1 VPNAQSSP
9 GTTPKAGILLIEEY
23 AALAAAIG
31 SALRKFAPHHA
42 THVARSLTEADALAD
57 THRPEL
63 IIIDVDPPWP
73 KLTQLLGK
81 LRTEHPAAR
90 ALIIGA
96 SIPKELLAEQR
107 SHGSL
112 QFLEKPF
119 DVAELG
125 AAVQALLGPWKQSD
139 AESPRAS
146 LQSFDAADAVLLQ
159 YASGRTV
166 IIEAKK
172 SGGKSGE
179 IHFVD
184 GQLLHAQTA
193 SRTGVEALEEIFGWS
208 EPQLREMEKRGSV
221 SRTIPA
227 PWSRAFLEAWR
238 KARAIQPPAPVRAT
252 QPDVPTPAPKSPPKT
267 GKKIVVVDDTEML
280 LIFVEDVLATAH
292 AEFQIT
298 TAFNGLS
305 GVKEIERVIPDLV
318 LLDYSLPDFNG
329 DEVCRRLL
337 LNERTARVPVLMM
350 SGHGPEMTRAAEVLD
365 NVVATIEKPF
375 LSEALVAVVEQ
386 TLAAGPRPRRK
397 VPSAA
402 QLVEPMPAP
411 AAGPKR
417 PEGPHPKTVP
427 TAAPAKATSGPA
439 DQPARRDKGTHG
451 RSQRSAVPN
460 LPVKQGEMSAP
471 FSPPAASPKQVIA
484 PPPAGVPSSAPV
496 VPPATKP
503 PNSLPVFPLQTEMA
517 KPAKPALTSFPVK
530 TSRDDTIVVPVVSK
544 DVNDVVLGLFVD
556 VVSLQLTPELR
567 MGAIRAKPSSL
578 TVSLHVVSPVLRQ
591 SVLQTGYQLGRIG
604 LDERGQIATVC
615 LIPTLQP
622 FRPLEIRNAFH
633 IGGLTVM
640 PANSHERLQLTAR
653 GDAPM
658 TMQLLAHLEIA
669 GVELSPSF
677 QIAQLVL
684 KSLSS
689 TVRVTLR
696 SQVSGQEDAGATCET
711 TAIRLDQSARIAELL
726 LNPVN

>member
-1 VPNAQSSP
+1 MPNAQSSP
-9 GTTPKAGILLIEEY
+9 GTTPKPGILLIEEY

-96 SIPKELLAEQR
+96 SIPKELLAERR

-159 YASGRTV
+159 CASGRTV

-252 QPDVPTPAPKSPPKT
+252 QPTVPTPAPKSPPKT

-350 SGHGPEMTRAAEVLD
+350 SGHGPEMTRAAGVLD

-386 TLAAGPRPRRK
+386 TLAAGPRPRREA
-397 VPSAA
+397 PPAA
-402 QLVEPMPAP
+402 KLVKPVPAP

-417 PEGPHPKTVP
+417 PEGPPPKAVP
-427 TAAPAKATSGPA
+427 TAARFKPTSEPAG
-439 DQPARRDKGTHG
+439 QPARRDKGTHA
-451 RSQRSAVPN
+451 RSQRSAIPN

-471 FSPPAASPKQVIA
+471 FTPPASPKQVIA
-484 PPPAGVPSSAPV
+484 PPPAEVPSSAPV

-503 PNSLPVFPLQTEMA
+503 PSPLPVFPLQTET
-517 KPAKPALTSFPVK
+517 AKPALTSFSVK
-530 TSRDDTIVVPVVSK
+530 PPRDDMIVVPVVSK

-578 TVSLHVVSPVLRQ
+578 TVSLHVVSPALRQ

-604 LDERGQIATVC
+604 LDEKGQIATVR
-615 LIPTLQP
+615 LIPTMQP
-622 FRPLEIRNAFH
+622 FRPLEVRNAFH

-669 GVELSPSF
+669 EVELSPSF

-684 KSLSS
+684 KSRSS

-696 SQVSGQEDAGATCET
+696 SQVSGQENAGATCET